1 MSQTPKNTQSTQ
13 TNNAQKPQYRLII
26 QRHTEYKNV
35 KAIGTGAGVKPD
47 EDATI
52 SSVRLEN
59 DKGESIFNCV
69 CCENGG
75 PSTDTPRQD
84 KRIVARD
91 NYKLNWSS
99 SGVNGGTARSYPK
112 WQAKN
117 PACPV
122 KVQDGTQGANIVIWV
137 TCPTFS
143 PFAKRR
149 IHIHSGSCPQHTEG
163 CLLFAYTDN
172 KNGTVSNSA
181 KCVNDFYELALKLG
195 LENITLEVRE
205 IEKKSIDYGR

>member
-1 MSQTPKNTQSTQ
+1 MSQTQSTQ
-13 TNNAQKPQYRLII
+13 TNNAQKPQYKLIV

-75 PSTDTPRQD
+75 PSTDIARQD

-91 NYKLNWSS
+91 NYTLRWTST
-99 SGVNGGTARSYPK
+99 GTNGGTARNYPK

-117 PACPV
+117 PQCPI
-122 KVQDGTQGANIVIWV
+122 KVQDGTQGANIGIWIN
-137 TCPTFS
+137 CPTFTAFN
-143 PFAKRR
+143 PRR
-149 IHIHSGSCPQHTEG
+149 IIIHSGGCPQHTEG
-163 CLLFAYTDN
+163 CMLFAYTDN

-195 LENITLEVRE
+195 VENITLIVRE
-205 IEKKSIDYGR
+205 IEKEKSINYGR

>member
-1 MSQTPKNTQSTQ
+1 MSQTQAQITQA
-13 TNNAQKPQYRLII
+13 NNAQKPQYRLII
-26 QRHTEYKNV
+26 QRHTEYQNV

-59 DKGESIFNCV
+59 DKGESLFNCI
-69 CCENGG
+69 CLENGG

-99 SGVNGGTARSYPK
+99 SGVNGGTARAYPK
-112 WQAKN
+112 WQVKN

-122 KVQDGTQGANIVIWV
+122 KVKDGTQGANIVIWV

-143 PFAKRR
+143 SFASRR

-163 CLLFAYTDN
+163 CPLFAYTDN

-195 LENITLEVRE
+195 LENITMEVRE
-205 IEKKSIDYGR
+205 IKEKTIDYGR

>member
-1 MSQTPKNTQSTQ
+1 MSQARPT
-13 TNNAQKPQYRLII
+13 QKPQYKLIV

-75 PSTDTPRQD
+75 PSTDMPKQD

-91 NYKLNWSS
+91 NYSLRWTS
-99 SGVNGGTARSYPK
+99 SGVNGGCARNFTK
-112 WQAKN
+112 WQVKN

-122 KVQDGTQGANIVIWV
+122 QIKDGTQGANVVIWI

-143 PFAKRR
+143 SFARRR
-149 IHIHSGSCPQHTEG
+149 IHIHSGGCPQHTEG
-163 CLLFAYTDN
+163 CLIFAYTDN
-172 KNGTVSNSA
+172 RNGTVSNSA

-195 LENITLEVRE
+195 IENITLIVRE
-205 IEKKSIDYGR
+205 IQKEKSIDYGR